1 MSFPRRPT
9 TPRRA
14 PRGARLL
21 ATMAAVGLVAA
32 ACGTAAEPDPSAD
45 DGAGEEVADEEVAVG
60 PTSDLLV
67 VATTS
72 ILGDLVGNLVGD
84 DGTVEVIM
92 PPGADPHGFQ
102 PSASDAA
109 MLREAD
115 LVVANGLQ
123 LEENLVSALE
133 AAEEDGVRV
142 FELAE
147 HLDPIEFDWDGPG
160 HAHGGEDDGHA
171 DEDDGHGHAEE
182 DDGHGH
188 AAEDDGHG
196 HADEDDGHGH
206 AEEDDGHGHAEE
218 DDDHGHA
225 DEDDDHDH
233 ADEDDHG
240 HDHGP
245 EDPHVWFDPVRMA
258 DGVRLLAAEL
268 AEVDDHLDAE
278 EWERRGDA
286 YAEEVLAVHEEL
298 VELFATIPDEDR
310 KLVTNHDSLG
320 YLAYRYGFEVL
331 GTVVPGSSTQAEA
344 DARQFSQLIQTVE
357 EAGVTAVF
365 AENTD
370 STTLAE
376 QLASEVG
383 GRSDL
388 EVEVVQLYT
397 DALGEPGSGAETYL
411 DLLRTTGQRITDAL
425 S

>member
-1 MSFPRRPT
+1 MRIPRRPT
-9 TPRRA
+9 AAVHVPRR
-14 PRGARLL
+14 ARLL
-21 ATMAAVGLVAA
+21 ATMAVVGLVAA

-45 DGAGEEVADEEVAVG
+45 EGAGEETAEQEEVAAG

-72 ILGDLVGNLVGD
+72 ILGDVVGNLVGG
-84 DGTVEVIM
+84 DGTVEVVM

-123 LEENLVSALE
+123 LEENLLSALE

-147 HLDPIEFDWDGPG
+147 QLDPIEFDEDGSG
-160 HAHGGEDDGHA
+160 HADG
-171 DEDDGHGHAEE
+171 DEDDGHGH
-182 DDGHGH
+182 G
-188 AAEDDGHG
+188 
-196 HADEDDGHGH
+196 DEDDGHGH
-206 AEEDDGHGHAEE
+206 GDEDDGHG
-218 DDDHGHA
+218 
-225 DEDDDHDH
+225 DEDDGHGDEDDGHG
-233 ADEDDHG
+233 DEDDHG
-240 HDHGP
+240 HDHGA

-258 DGVRLLAAEL
+258 DGVRLLAGEL

-286 YAEEVLAVHEEL
+286 YAEEVLAVHDEL
-298 VELFATIPDEDR
+298 VTLFDGIPDEDR
-310 KLVTNHDSLG
+310 KLVTNHEALG
-320 YLAYRYGFEVL
+320 YLADRYGFEVL
-331 GTVVPGSSTQAEA
+331 ATVIPGSSTQAEA

-370 STTLAE
+370 ATTLAE

-388 EVEVVQLYT
+388 EVEVVRLYT

-411 DLLRTTGQRITDAL
+411 DLLRTTGQRIADAL

>member
-196 HADEDDGHGH
+196 HADEDD
-206 AEEDDGHGHAEE
+206 
-218 DDDHGHA
+218 
-225 DEDDDHDH
+225 
-233 ADEDDHG
+233 HG

>member
-1 MSFPRRPT
+1 MRIPRRPT
-9 TPRRA
+9 APGHAPRRV
-14 PRGARLL
+14 RLL
-21 ATMAAVGLVAA
+21 ATMAVVGLVAA
-32 ACGTAAEPDPSAD
+32 ACGTAGEPDPSPD
-45 DGAGEEVADEEVAVG
+45 EGAGEEVTEQEEVATG

-72 ILGDLVGNLVGD
+72 ILADVVGNLVGD

-123 LEENLVSALE
+123 LEESLLSALE

-147 HLDPIEFDWDGPG
+147 HLDPIEFDGEGPDTHG
-160 HAHGGEDDGHA
+160 HGDEDDGH
-171 DEDDGHGHAEE
+171 EDDGHGHGDE
-182 DDGHGH
+182 DEGHG
-188 AAEDDGHG
+188 
-196 HADEDDGHGH
+196 DEDD
-206 AEEDDGHGHAEE
+206 
-218 DDDHGHA
+218 
-225 DEDDDHDH
+225 
-233 ADEDDHG
+233 G

-278 EWERRGDA
+278 EWERRGEG
-286 YAEEVLAVHEEL
+286 YAEELLAVHDEL
-298 VELFATIPDEDR
+298 EALFATIPDDDR
-310 KLVTNHDSLG
+310 KLVTNHDALG
-320 YLAYRYGFEVL
+320 YLAHRYGFEVL
-331 GTVVPGSSTQAEA
+331 ATVIPGSSTQAEA
-344 DARQFSQLIQTVE
+344 DARQFSQLIGTVE
-357 EAGVTAVF
+357 EAGVTVVF

-388 EVEVVQLYT
+388 EVEVVRLYT

>member
-1 MSFPRRPT
+1 MRFPRRPSAAG
-9 TPRRA
+9 RA
-14 PRGARLL
+14 PRSARRL
-21 ATMAAVGLVAA
+21 ATLAAVGLVAA
-32 ACGTAAEPDPSAD
+32 ACGTATESDPTAD
-45 DGAGEEVADEEVAVG
+45 DGAGEETTEQTDEQEVATG

-72 ILGDLVGNLVGD
+72 ILGDVVGNLVGD
-84 DGTVEVIM
+84 DGTVDVIM

-102 PSASDAA
+102 PAASDAA

-123 LEENLVSALE
+123 LEESLIAALE

-142 FELAE
+142 LELAE
-147 HLDPIEFDWDGPG
+147 HLDPIEF
-160 HAHGGEDDGHA
+160 
-171 DEDDGHGHAEE
+171 
-182 DDGHGH
+182 
-188 AAEDDGHG
+188 EDDGHG
-196 HADEDDGHGH
+196 HADEDDGQGH
-206 AEEDDGHGHAEE
+206 ADE

-225 DEDDDHDH
+225 DEDDGHGH
-233 ADEDDHG
+233 ADDDD

-268 AEVDDHLDAE
+268 AEVDDHLDAD

-286 YAEEVLAVHEEL
+286 YAEEVLAVHDEL
-298 VELFATIPDEDR
+298 EELFATIPDEDR
-310 KLVTNHDSLG
+310 KLVTNHDALG
-320 YLAYRYGFEVL
+320 YLAHRYGFEVL
-331 GTVVPGSSTQAEA
+331 ATVVPGSSTQAEA

-376 QLASEVG
+376 QLASEVA
-383 GRSDL
+383 GRSDV
-388 EVEVVQLYT
+388 EIEVVRLYT

-425 S
+425 G

>member
-1 MSFPRRPT
+1 MRFPRRPT

-72 ILGDLVGNLVGD
+72 ILGDVVGNLVGD

-160 HAHGGEDDGHA
+160 HAHG
-171 DEDDGHGHAEE
+171 DEDDGHGHG
-182 DDGHGH
+182 D
-188 AAEDDGHG
+188 EDDGHG

-206 AEEDDGHGHAEE
+206 ADEDDGHGHA
-218 DDDHGHA
+218 
-225 DEDDDHDH
+225 DEDDEHGH

-298 VELFATIPDEDR
+298 VELFATIPDDDR
-310 KLVTNHDSLG
+310 KLVTNHDALG
-320 YLAYRYGFEVL
+320 YLANRYGFEVL
-331 GTVVPGSSTQAEA
+331 ATVIPGSSTQAEA

-357 EAGVTAVF
+357 EAEVTAVF

-388 EVEVVQLYT
+388 EVEVVRLYT

>member
-1 MSFPRRPT
+1 MRFTRRP
-9 TPRRA
+9 PAAGRARRSV
-14 PRGARLL
+14 RLL
-21 ATMAAVGLVAA
+21 AAMAVVGLVAA

-45 DGAGEEVADEEVAVG
+45 DGAEEETAEEEVATG

-72 ILGDLVGNLVGD
+72 ILGDVVGNLVGD

-109 MLREAD
+109 MLRDAD

-133 AAEEDGVRV
+133 AAEQDGVRV

-160 HAHGGEDDGHA
+160 HAHG

-182 DDGHGH
+182 DDGHS
-188 AAEDDGHG
+188 
-196 HADEDDGHGH
+196 H

-225 DEDDDHDH
+225 DEDD
-233 ADEDDHG
+233 HG

-245 EDPHVWFDPVRMA
+245 EDPHIWFDPVRMA

-278 EWERRGDA
+278 EWEQRGDA
-286 YAEEVLAVHEEL
+286 YAEEVLAVHDEL
-298 VELFATIPDEDR
+298 VELFGTIPDEDR
-310 KLVTNHDSLG
+310 KLITNHDALG
-320 YLAYRYGFEVL
+320 YLAHRYGFEVL
-331 GTVVPGSSTQAEA
+331 GTVIPGSSTQAEA

-383 GRSDL
+383 GRGDL
-388 EVEVVQLYT
+388 EVEVVRLYT

>member
-21 ATMAAVGLVAA
+21 AMMAAVGLVAA

-72 ILGDLVGNLVGD
+72 ILGDVVGNLVGD

-123 LEENLVSALE
+123 LEESLVSALE

-147 HLDPIEFDWDGPG
+147 HLDPIEFDWDDG
-160 HAHGGEDDGHA
+160 HAH
-171 DEDDGHGHAEE
+171 AE
-182 DDGHGH
+182 
-188 AAEDDGHG
+188 EDDGHG

-206 AEEDDGHGHAEE
+206 ADE

-225 DEDDDHDH
+225 DEDDDHGH

-258 DGVRLLAAEL
+258 NGVRLLAAEL

-278 EWERRGDA
+278 EWERRGDGF
-286 YAEEVLAVHEEL
+286 AEEVLAVHEEL
-298 VELFATIPDEDR
+298 VELFATIHDEDR

-320 YLAYRYGFEVL
+320 YLASRYGFEVL

>member
-1 MSFPRRPT
+1 MRIPRRPIAAGHAS
-9 TPRRA
+9 R
-14 PRGARLL
+14 RLL
-21 ATMAAVGLVAA
+21 ATMAVVGLVAA
-32 ACGTAAEPDPSAD
+32 ACGTTAEPDPSAD
-45 DGAGEEVADEEVAVG
+45 EGAGDETTDQVEVATG

-72 ILGDLVGNLVGD
+72 ILGDVVGNLVGD

-92 PPGADPHGFQ
+92 QPGADPHGFQ

-123 LEENLVSALE
+123 LEESLLSALE
-133 AAEEDGVRV
+133 AAEEEDVRV

-147 HLDPIEFDWDGPG
+147 HLDPIEF
-160 HAHGGEDDGHA
+160 GGEGPDTHG
-171 DEDDGHGHAEE
+171 DEDDGHGHE
-182 DDGHGH
+182 DDGHG
-188 AAEDDGHG
+188 
-196 HADEDDGHGH
+196 DEDDGHGH
-206 AEEDDGHGHAEE
+206 GDEDDGHG
-218 DDDHGHA
+218 
-225 DEDDDHDH
+225 
-233 ADEDDHG
+233 
-240 HDHGP
+240 HGP

-278 EWERRGDA
+278 EWERRGEG
-286 YAEEVLAVHEEL
+286 YAEELLGVHDEL
-298 VELFATIPDEDR
+298 EALFATIPEDDR
-310 KLVTNHDSLG
+310 KLITNHDALG
-320 YLAYRYGFEVL
+320 YLANRYGFEVL
-331 GTVVPGSSTQAEA
+331 ATVIPGSSTQAEA

-357 EAGVTAVF
+357 EAGVTVVF

-383 GRSDL
+383 GRGDL
-388 EVEVVQLYT
+388 EVEVVRLYT